1 MLAAETLHPRDLA
14 EADARAW
21 RALCAATPAYGSP
34 LFGPD
39 FARAVGRVR
48 DDARVT
54 LWRDGQRLAAAF
66 AYHRRP
72 GGLARAIGA
81 PLSDYH
87 ALVRA
92 PDADLPA
99 AKALEDAQLSAW
111 RFNGLI
117 DPFDTFADF
126 TAQSQDA
133 YVIRIDGDA
142 GAYLEALRAASPKR
156 FKNYRRLDH
165 KLAREVGPIT
175 VIAADPSRAA
185 YEQLLAW
192 KRDQL
197 HRTGAHNFF
206 HGGWTQTLFDR
217 FFDEGE
223 GPLRALTINL
233 YAGGRLVA
241 GHFGVRLGDAFH
253 PWIASADPELAAWSP
268 GQVFLGRAI
277 AAMPEAGL
285 KVYDLGPG
293 HAHYKAPYARD
304 TVRIGE
310 GLATADNPAGRAA
323 RASEQVWAAAG
334 ARRGGLVGRLR
345 RRLDHIA
352 SVELTLRGRALGVA
366 DAVAAQTRKRSA
378 EAE

>member
-1 MLAAETLHPRDLA
+1 MSAAETLHPSDLT
-14 EADARAW
+14 EADAAAW

-34 LFGPD
+34 LLGPD

-48 DDARVT
+48 DDARIT
-54 LWRDGQRLAAAF
+54 LWRRNGELKAAF
-66 AYHRRP
+66 AHHRRP
-72 GGLARAIGA
+72 GGLGRAIGA

-87 ALVRA
+87 GLVRA
-92 PDADLPA
+92 ADFDVTVA
-99 AKALEDAQLSAW
+99 DALEAARLSAW

-117 DPFDTFADF
+117 DPFETFSAVG
-126 TAQSQDA
+126 TSTQDA
-133 YVIRIDGDA
+133 YVIRIGDDA
-142 GAYLEALRAASPKR
+142 EAYLEALRAASPKR

-165 KLAREVGPIT
+165 KLEREVGPIT
-175 VIAADPSRAA
+175 VVAADQCRGA

-206 HGGWTQTLFDR
+206 HGGWTQVLFDR

-223 GPLRALTINL
+223 GPLQGLAINL

-241 GHFGVRLGDAFH
+241 GHFGVRLGEAYH
-253 PWIASADPELAAWSP
+253 PWIASADPDLAAWSP

-277 AAMPEAGL
+277 AAMPGVGL

-310 GLATADNPAGRAA
+310 GLATADTPAGRAA
-323 RASEQVWAAAG
+323 RASDALWAAG
-334 ARRGGLVGRLR
+334 ARRSSLVGRLR

-352 SVELTLRGRALGVA
+352 SVELTLRGRALGFA
-366 DAVAAQTRKRSA
+366 DALAAQTRKQA

>member
-1 MLAAETLHPRDLA
+1 MLTAETLHPNDLA
-14 EADARAW
+14 EADAIAW
-21 RALCAATPAYGSP
+21 RALCAATPAFGSP
-34 LFGPD
+34 LLGPD
-39 FARAVGRVR
+39 FTRAVGRVR

-54 LWRDGQRLAAAF
+54 LWRRGEELVAAF

-87 ALVRA
+87 GLVRA
-92 PDADLPA
+92 PDAGLTVVE
-99 AKALEDAQLSAW
+99 ALETARLSAW

-117 DPFDTFADF
+117 DPFDDFA
-126 TAQSQDA
+126 ASKAASQDA
-133 YVIRIDGDA
+133 YEIRIGDDA
-142 GAYLEALRAASPKR
+142 EGYLEALRAASPKR

-165 KLAREVGPIT
+165 KLDREVGEIT
-175 VIAADPSRAA
+175 VVAADPSREA

-206 HGGWTQTLFDR
+206 HGGWTQQLFDR

-223 GPLRALTINL
+223 GPLQGLTINL

-241 GHFGVRLGDAFH
+241 GHFGVRLGEVFH
-253 PWIASADPELAAWSP
+253 PWIASADPDLAAWSP

-277 AAMPEAGL
+277 AAMPGL
-285 KVYDLGPG
+285 GVKVYDLGPG

-304 TVRIGE
+304 TVSIGE
-310 GLATADNPAGRAA
+310 GLAAADSPAGRAA
-323 RASEQVWAAAG
+323 LASERMWTAAG
-334 ARRGGLVGRLR
+334 ARRDGLVGRLR

-352 SVELTLRGRALGVA
+352 SVELTLRGRALGFA
-366 DAVAAQTRKRSA
+366 DALAAQTRKREAA
-378 EAE
+378 E